1 MNDEHR
7 ELLRKKRDKFLKDL
21 DAKRAASK
29 LYSRGIF
36 SEEDKDEVN
45 AKKTN
50 YQQREEVM
58 DILPRKG
65 PKAFLVFCDILHE
78 ISEHLE
84 AELRPVQEEE
94 KGTEKTDGSLNKEP
108 LAAAR
113 TPTGESNIQNHSV
126 EDDLD
131 VDGLFKFGSYNLNK
145 AAKQLNTATM
155 YKMTST
161 PRGIAVIISNKNFL
175 ESSGQHFSSREGT
188 EVDREALKRLFK
200 ILQFKVEIYNNQT
213 KAGIRRVAVE
223 MAAFDHSKYDA
234 FIFAVLSHGREG
246 VVYGTD
252 GIISI
257 RDITSSFTQC
267 RSLAG
272 KPKIFFFQ
280 ACQEGGDESDA
291 KLFEYFGGGG
301 GVPAKPTGDA
311 VDIETIYKMSR
322 APRGIAI
329 IINNKNFL
337 RSSGMDRYPRNGTD
351 VDRDAL
357 EKLFK
362 SLKFEVRIY
371 NDITKY
377 DIRRIAKEMATF
389 NHSAYDAFIFSI
401 LTHGE
406 EGLLYGTDGT
416 ISTRDLT
423 SAFKDA
429 TTLAGK
435 PKMFFF
441 QACQGHEYMDG
452 MDVPDGPQA
461 SSKVSVPAEADF
473 LYAYSTVPGYYSWRN
488 SVNGS
493 WFIQSLTE
501 VFEENAERMDILRML
516 TRVNARVSTFKSRT
530 GEYYSDSKRQVSSI
544 VSMLRKE
551 LYFFPEKVTGQN

>member
-7 ELLRKKRDKFLKDL
+7 QLLRQKREKFLRDL

-50 YQQREEVM
+50 YQQREEVL

-94 KGTEKTDGSLNKEP
+94 KCTENTDGSLDKEP

-113 TPTGESNIQNHSV
+113 SPTENGDKS
-126 EDDLD
+126 
-131 VDGLFKFGSYNLNK
+131 DG
-145 AAKQLNTATM
+145 
-155 YKMTST
+155 
-161 PRGIAVIISNKNFL
+161 
-175 ESSGQHFSSREGT
+175 
-188 EVDREALKRLFK
+188 RL
-200 ILQFKVEIYNNQT
+200 L
-213 KAGIRRVAVE
+213 
-223 MAAFDHSKYDA
+223 
-234 FIFAVLSHGREG
+234 GR
-246 VVYGTD
+246 
-252 GIISI
+252 
-257 RDITSSFTQC
+257 
-267 RSLAG
+267 L
-272 KPKIFFFQ
+272 
-280 ACQEGGDESDA
+280 
-291 KLFEYFGGGG
+291 GG
-301 GVPAKPTGDA
+301 GVPAKPTEDA
-311 VDIETIYKMSR
+311 VDTETIYKMSR

-337 RSSGMDRYPRNGTD
+337 RSSGMDKYPRNGTD
-351 VDRDAL
+351 ADRDAL

-377 DIRRIAKEMATF
+377 QIRGIAKEMAALD
-389 NHSAYDAFIFSI
+389 HSDYDAFIFSI

-406 EGLLYGTDGT
+406 EGLLYGTDGI

-423 SAFKDA
+423 STFKDA

-441 QACQGHEYMDG
+441 QACQGYEYMDG

-493 WFIQSLTE
+493 WFIQSLTKI
-501 VFEENAERMDILRML
+501 FEENAEHMDILRML
-516 TRVNARVSTFKSRT
+516 TRVNARVSTFKSNTR
-530 GEYYSDSKRQVSSI
+530 ERYSNSKRQVSSI

-551 LYFFPEKVTGQN
+551 LYFFPEKVTEQN